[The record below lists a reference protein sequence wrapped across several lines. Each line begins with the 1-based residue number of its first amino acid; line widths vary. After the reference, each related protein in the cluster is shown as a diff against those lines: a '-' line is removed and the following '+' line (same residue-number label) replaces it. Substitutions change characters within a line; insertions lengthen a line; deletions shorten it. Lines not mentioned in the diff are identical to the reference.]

1 MPAYA
6 IISDV
11 HANLEALQA
20 VLTEIEKEDID
31 SLLFTGDCV
40 GYGPDPNECVE
51 LIRYNASIM
60 IAGNHDW
67 GAVGLTEVKNFNP
80 HARVV
85 IDWTRDVL
93 SKQNFSC
100 LHDLPLTEKI
110 SADRNIFLVHGTP
123 KEPDRWHY
131 FSFEYDA
138 KVNFRYFDEQI
149 CFLGHSHTPFI
160 VERSPR
166 GKTRSFYAR
175 AEVND
180 NCRYIVNTGSVGQ
193 PRDGNPDASY
203 ILFKDDVLEIKRV
216 SYDILLT
223 QKKMKKA
230 GLPSYL
236 IARLAKGR

>member
-20 VLTEIEKEDID
+20 VLAEIEKEEID
-31 SLLFTGDCV
+31 SILFAGDCV
-40 GYGPDPNECVE
+40 GYGPDPNECIE
-51 LIRYNASIM
+51 LLRTKASLV

-67 GAVGLTEVKNFNP
+67 GAVDLTDVRDFNAY
-80 HARVV
+80 ARVA

-93 SKQNFSC
+93 TAQNFSY
-100 LHDLPLTEKI
+100 LQDLPLTQKI
-110 SADRNIFLVHGTP
+110 SGDRAIFLVHGTP
-123 KEPDRWHY
+123 KEPDQWHY
-131 FSFEYDA
+131 FLFEFDA
-138 KVNFRYFDEQI
+138 KVNFRSFNEQI
-149 CFLGHSHTPFI
+149 CFLGHSHIPFI

-175 AEVND
+175 AEVKD
-180 NCRYIVNTGSVGQ
+180 GCRYIVNAGSVGQ
-193 PRDGNPDASY
+193 PRDGNPEASY
-203 ILFKDDVLEIKRV
+203 VLFKDDAIEIKRV

-236 IARLAKGR
+236 ITRLSEGR

>member
-11 HANLEALQA
+11 HANLVALQA
-20 VLTEIEKEDID
+20 VLAEIEKEDID
-31 SLLFTGDCV
+31 SLLFTGDSV

-51 LIRYNASIM
+51 LLKAKTSIM

-67 GAVGLTEVKNFNP
+67 GAVGLTEVRNFNAY
-80 HARVV
+80 ARVA

-93 SKQNFSC
+93 TGQNFSS
-100 LHDLPLTEKI
+100 LYDLPLTAKI
-110 SADRNIFLVHGTP
+110 SADRDIFLVHGTP

-138 KVNFRYFDEQI
+138 KVNFLCFDEQI

-166 GKTRSFYAR
+166 GKIRSFYAR
-175 AEVND
+175 AEVKD
-180 NCRYIVNTGSVGQ
+180 TCRYIVNAGSVGQ
-193 PRDGNPDASY
+193 PRDGNPDASF
-203 ILFKDDVLEIKRV
+203 ILYKDDVIEIKRV

-236 IARLAKGR
+236 IDRLAKGR

>member
-20 VLTEIEKEDID
+20 VLAEIEKEGID

-40 GYGPDPNECVE
+40 GYGPDPNECIE
-51 LIRYNASIM
+51 ILKTKTSIM

-67 GAVGLTEVKNFNP
+67 GAVGLTDVRNFNAY
-80 HARVV
+80 ARVA
-85 IDWTRDVL
+85 IDWTKDEL
-93 SKQNFSC
+93 TSQNFSF
-100 LHDLPLTEKI
+100 LYHLPLTEKI
-110 SADRNIFLVHGTP
+110 SADRDIFLVHGTP
-123 KEPDRWHY
+123 KEPERWHY

-138 KVNFRYFDEQI
+138 KVNFLSFDEQI

-166 GKTRSFYAR
+166 GKTRSLYAR
-175 AEVND
+175 AEVKD
-180 NCRYIVNTGSVGQ
+180 TFRYIVNAGSVGQ
-193 PRDGNPDASY
+193 PRDGNPDASF
-203 ILFKDDVLEIKRV
+203 ILYKDDSIEIKRV

-230 GLPSYL
+230 GLPSHL
-236 IARLAKGR
+236 IDRLAVGR